1 MDVRTAECRN
11 PDDTK
16 AILNELEQGVACN
29 TLVLGLLREALI
41 AQARL
46 ALGRL
51 PAAERGTSALT
62 NNLGRLLMDMGKL
75 EEARPLLEEVMQT
88 SKETLG
94 DRHPRTLSYIG
105 NMADLLRATGFLAEA
120 ELILGSTKAIPRRRV
135 QSFTGGL
142 GQRPRDHSQDH
153 CHCSAAAA
161 LQHAQPGAGAA
172 AGK

>member
-1 MDVRTAECRN
+1 M
-11 PDDTK
+11 
-16 AILNELEQGVACN
+16 
-29 TLVLGLLREALI
+29 
-41 AQARL
+41 
-46 ALGRL
+46 GRL

-62 NNLGRLLMDMGKL
+62 NNLCRLLMDMGKL
-75 EEARPLLEEVMQT
+75 EEARPLYEEARLQAKRETLSDRHPSALISISNMRTLLMDVDKLQEARPLLKEVMQT

-94 DRHPRTLSYIG
+94 DRHPRTLRYIG

-161 LQHAQPGAGAA
+161 LRHAQPGAGAA